1 MAITPISAPAAAPR
15 QRRRRRATTTRPHRL
30 GPLKLSDA
38 ERADLYA
45 ATSRAGMSP
54 GSYAAHVAVAAA
66 RQELLVLPLADR
78 DRIAE
83 LIHARVELARTAA
96 LLPADEAHV
105 LLPVLT
111 RAARRV
117 EAAADA
123 IARHPSAAPKARPR

>member
-1 MAITPISAPAAAPR
+1 MAMTPISAPAPASR
-15 QRRRRRATTTRPHRL
+15 QRRRRRTTTTRPHRL

-38 ERADLYA
+38 ERADVYA
-45 ATSRAGMSP
+45 AAARAGMSP

-96 LLPADEAHV
+96 LLPARDAHT
-105 LLPVLT
+105 LLPALT
-111 RAARRV
+111 QAARRV

-123 IARHPSAAPKARPR
+123 ISRHPAATPKTRAR